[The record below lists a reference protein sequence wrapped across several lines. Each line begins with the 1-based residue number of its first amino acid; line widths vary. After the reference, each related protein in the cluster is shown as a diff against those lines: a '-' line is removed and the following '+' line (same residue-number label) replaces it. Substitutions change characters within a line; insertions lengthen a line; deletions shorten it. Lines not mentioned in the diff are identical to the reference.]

1 MGGVKTLEQKR
12 AEHALKT
19 VPGDEQ
25 EEKFRSS
32 YRSYVERFATAVLTN
47 GLGQALASELAAA
60 GPDPSEPEKLAHK
73 QLYDNVASWLREQE
87 FLEDGQDLLATLVEK
102 DQQFYISAQAEVL
115 AWLTW
120 HKKFCQAYLPRGEES
135 R

>member
-12 AEHALKT
+12 AEHALET

-60 GPDPSEPEKLAHK
+60 GPNPTDADKRAHK
-73 QLYDNVASWLREQE
+73 QLYENVASWLKEQR
-87 FLEDGQDLLATLVEK
+87 FLGTDEDLLKKLVEAEQ
-102 DQQFYISAQAEVL
+102 DFYISAQAEVL

-120 HKKFCQAYLPRGEES
+120 HKKFCQAYLPRSEEGQ
-135 R
+135 